1 MSNARSPRLVCSM
14 TIGTRAFIRG
24 SKSYMLF
31 DSPVPRAPT
40 PPREVG
46 LIGFDPSGSPP
57 ANSDGTAS
65 RSGSGLGSAFSLGCA
80 FSFGRAFG
88 FIRIAH
94 QFIDRYSLLIHLS
107 EFKDEV
113 DDLIF
118 EQGRPYVVDRP
129 RRVAEELEHLTLLT
143 RIALRLGDQR
153 PVQFVL
159 GNLYIVAPAHF

>member
-40 PPREVG
+40 PPCEVG
-46 LIGFDPSGSPP
+46 VMGFDPSGGPP
-57 ANSDGTAS
+57 ANSGGTAS
-65 RSGSGLGSAFSLGCA
+65 RSGSGLGSAFS
-80 FSFGRAFG
+80 FGFAFG

-94 QFIDRYSLLIHLS
+94 QFINRYSLLIHLS

-118 EQGRPYVVDRP
+118 EQRRPD
-129 RRVAEELEHLTLLT
+129 
-143 RIALRLGDQR
+143 
-153 PVQFVL
+153 
-159 GNLYIVAPAHF
+159 